1 MHEYTKEQI
10 RRERARRP
18 SPGKCWAEL
27 LAQAN
32 GQQRGV
38 GAYQGTCSLDPDQ
51 VQEAAEC
58 ASSPVPTALL
68 ETSIPFPAQQCFLVF
83 GEYYSADGVGE
94 ECDL

>member
-1 MHEYTKEQI
+1 MHEWAKEQT
-10 RRERARRP
+10 RCERGQRP
-18 SPGKCWAEL
+18 SPRKCWAEL

-32 GQQRGV
+32 GQQRGI
-38 GAYQGTCSLDPDQ
+38 GIYQGTCSLDPDQ

-83 GEYYSADGVGE
+83 GEDHSADGVGE
-94 ECDL
+94 EGDL